1 MAAVPQK
8 ATERPANAVAGAGA
22 AASAKAAVGGGLRKA
37 RDRSG
42 SAGAVSRKCSGRGGK
57 GGAAPTAAAARRCGS
72 AGPGADGG
80 GRRQPAA
87 QRPRRNLISSGAGL
101 DESPRLLPLDESGG
115 EAFGAPLVAE
125 PAESKPE
132 RFCVDGP
139 YLGPVGIPARGRGG
153 APAAAS
159 EMSFPAVVARMESC
173 ASQASVV
180 LVGRLPGLRLRCLNA
195 APLLDAQSGDLCEV
209 ADGVVAAAYHL
220 QKWAAVLAAAGL
232 VVDGPAAARGP
243 PHKPSPCESPE
254 EAFALMH
261 MAASRIMVG
270 IAGVRHGLDAAMKAK
285 GDKAEAYVHGL
296 GVPNRDLRALPP
308 HLETCLARLGRL
320 TSRLRKPE
328 ALRDFVP
335 KYFAPVLGR
344 KLAERLLLYL
354 GRDAERVPGLPPRR
368 NTVL

>member
-8 ATERPANAVAGAGA
+8 ATQRTANAAAGAGA

-37 RDRSG
+37 KDRSG
-42 SAGAVSRKCSGRGGK
+42 SVGAASRKGRGG
-57 GGAAPTAAAARRCGS
+57 AAATAAAARRSGS
-72 AGPGADGG
+72 AGPDADGG

-87 QRPRRNLISSGAGL
+87 QRPRVNLISSGAGL
-101 DESPRLLPLDESGG
+101 EESPRLLPLEESGW

-139 YLGPVGIPARGRGG
+139 YLGPVGIPARDTR

-159 EMSFPAVVARMESC
+159 EMSFPAVVAWMESC

-232 VVDGPAAARGP
+232 AVDGPAAAQGP
-243 PHKPSPCESPE
+243 LHKPSPCESAE

-270 IAGVRHGLDAAMKAK
+270 IAGVKHGLDAAMKAK
-285 GDKAEAYVHGL
+285 GDKAEAYVHSL

-320 TSRLRKPE
+320 THRLRKPE

-335 KYFAPVLGR
+335 RYFAPVLGR